1 MILFWVSPKKN
12 SHTNLKLWSMNVYK
26 LINFLFLNDVGA
38 HLKTHVEDLLIH
50 TNFLPMKL
58 GFMQEL
64 LPNQQRKKK
73 NRQSPHFGGIGAET
87 RSAAGR
93 SKR

>member
-1 MILFWVSPKKN
+1 
-12 SHTNLKLWSMNVYK
+12 MNVYK

-73 NRQSPHFGGIGAET
+73 MAKAHILEGLVQRPGSQRVSANVSQVYEAFHVWCET
-87 RSAAGR
+87 
-93 SKR
+93 